1 MFSFSKKKKI
11 KSKVVPKKVKEGGN
25 DAMEP
30 AEVKEEGNDVEP
42 PHEAEVDESNHLE
55 QREIV
60 HAAIV
65 HKEVFKENAKNA
77 SQHIPGKDD
86 INDRQRIFSE
96 NRKRDSFINSK
107 RLAAE
112 NDIFVEDLE

>member
-1 MFSFSKKKKI
+1 MFSFSKKKKT
-11 KSKVVPKKVKEGGN
+11 KSKVVAKKVKEGGN
-25 DAMEP
+25 DATEP
-30 AEVKEEGNDVEP
+30 AEEKEEGNDVEP
-42 PHEAEVDESNHLE
+42 PHEVDESDDLG

-65 HKEVFKENAKNA
+65 HKEVFKENAKNS

-107 RLAAE
+107 RLSAE

>member
-11 KSKVVPKKVKEGGN
+11 KSKVVAKKVKEGGN
-25 DAMEP
+25 DVMEP

-42 PHEAEVDESNHLE
+42 PHEVDESDDLG

-77 SQHIPGKDD
+77 SQNIPGKDD
-86 INDRQRIFSE
+86 ISNNDRQRIFSE
-96 NRKRDSFINSK
+96 NRKRNSFINSK
-107 RLAAE
+107 RLSAE

>member
-11 KSKVVPKKVKEGGN
+11 KSKVVPKKVKEGVN

-30 AEVKEEGNDVEP
+30 AEVREEGNDVE
-42 PHEAEVDESNHLE
+42 AEVEESDDLG

-65 HKEVFKENAKNA
+65 HKEVFKENAENS

-86 INDRQRIFSE
+86 ISNNDRQRIFSE
-96 NRKRDSFINSK
+96 NRKRDSIINSK